1 MQRHLV
7 GIALALLVA
16 APAAASTPAENA
28 MFAWADKCPS
38 TAMGAGIYQGEG
50 VESVT
55 VGAKTVV
62 RVRTRSA
69 TPAAAT
75 ETLWMLGEGC
85 RAVGLVQEAPTA
97 GGPRIAGF
105 VVAKDGGAPKADEQ
119 ATLLAWAGK
128 TDAWRAVEKAPA
140 GAVCPCA
147 EIAAAP

>member
-1 MQRHLV
+1 MIV
-7 GIALALLVA
+7 ALLVA

-28 MFAWADKCPS
+28 MFAWADKCPA

-55 VGAKTVV
+55 VGTKTVI

-69 TPAAAT
+69 TPAATT
-75 ETLWMLGEGC
+75 ETLWMLGESC

-105 VVAKDGGAPKADEQ
+105 IVAKEGGAPKPDEQ

-128 TDAWRAVEKAPA
+128 TDAWRAADTAPA

-147 EIAAAP
+147 EVPAAAAAATP